1 MFGPRR
7 LRLAGSVA
15 AILGVAL
22 GILSAPSSAST
33 ARVVDVVLPPD
44 CRFPPPEGSCPPGSA
59 TALVYRA
66 AGGEANRV
74 ELARAAGEVAIA
86 DPGAVIQ
93 PGEGCRAVD
102 SDEVRCTR
110 PWMVF
115 VDTRGGADRIRS
127 AFGGVVVNG
136 GAGRDVLMGGP
147 FGDQLYGGRG
157 ADILRGR
164 GGHDQLYDAA
174 PSASLGSG
182 DLAPF
187 FPSPIDSSPF
197 GPALVPLTDP
207 GRGRDLFDGG
217 TGHDTLS
224 YEVRAAGITVDL
236 ADASAAGAEDSVREV
251 EFALG
256 GRGDDRLLGN
266 RRSNWLD
273 GREGDDRIAGRAGSD
288 NLAGGGGRNLVLGGA
303 GDDQVSLG
311 RTDRSPERVACGSG
325 KDIVFEI
332 SPDDFLQDD
341 CEALDFT
348 TFGGR
353 LIGTVRSLLPLR
365 SGDPP
370 EVLAAPLFCAAF
382 ATPADCRIELE
393 LRVHGPATRRGTAPP
408 RGTLLGSSSYT
419 VAVAETR
426 VVRLALSRRGRVLL
440 RRHRALRVRVTTTGD
455 PPEELDGYLTVLRA
469 P

>member
-44 CRFPPPEGSCPPGSA
+44 CRFPPPGGTCPPGSA

-86 DPGAVIQ
+86 DPGADIQ
-93 PGEGCRAVD
+93 PGDGCRLVD
-102 SDEVRCTR
+102 GDDVRCTL
-110 PWMVF
+110 PAMVF
-115 VDTRGGADRIRS
+115 VDTGGGADRIRS
-127 AFGGVVVNG
+127 AIGGAVING
-136 GAGRDVLMGGP
+136 GAGRDVLIGSP
-147 FGDQLYGGRG
+147 LADQLYGGRG
-157 ADILRGR
+157 TDVLRGR
-164 GGHDQLYDAA
+164 GGDDRLYDAS
-174 PSASLGSG
+174 PRASLGSG

-187 FPSPIDSSPF
+187 FQPPLDQTSF
-197 GPALVPLTDP
+197 APAAVPLTDLA
-207 GRGRDLFDGG
+207 RRRDRFDGG
-217 TGHDTLS
+217 RGYDTVS
-224 YEVRAAGITVDL
+224 YEGRAAGITVDL

-256 GRGDDRLLGN
+256 GTGDDRLLGN
-266 RRSNWLD
+266 ARSNRLD

-288 NLAGGGGRNLVLGGA
+288 SLEGGGGRNLMFGGA
-303 GDDQVSLG
+303 GGDQVSL
-311 RTDRSPERVACGSG
+311 RLPDRSPERVACGSG
-325 KDIVFEI
+325 KDTVFEI

-341 CEALDFT
+341 CEALEFT

-370 EVLAAPLFCAAF
+370 EVLAAPLFCAPF

-393 LRVHGPATRRGTAPP
+393 LRVHGPATPRGTAPP

-419 VAVAETR
+419 VALEETR
-426 VVRLALSRRGRVLL
+426 VVRLALSRRGRELL
-440 RRHRALRVRVTTTGD
+440 RRHRALHVRVTTTGTSPD
-455 PPEELDGYLTVLRA
+455 VLGGYLTVVRA